1 MYSLSV
7 HTSQREKPCL
17 MAIMMTWMMT
27 IMMQCVM
34 LSNYVNVDGNYD
46 DVDDDDD
53 DAVCYAF

>member
-1 MYSLSV
+1 M
-7 HTSQREKPCL
+7 T
-17 MAIMMTWMMT
+17 IMMTYTTTM
-27 IMMQCVM
+27 MMQCVM